1 MNINQQLYETA
12 YKMLLSM
19 LPQRLTEKDL
29 DKYLQGNR
37 SNPKD
42 LKEVYR
48 AFIRTAQNYQFM
60 PNVIKFDS
68 RENTIAEIL
77 HDYDYKYV
85 CTLNPD
91 VLFDDF
97 KSAFVISSEKSWR
110 LWSKAVV
117 DSAKFIC
124 SFKSINEFNEFV
136 TKSNDLKAVPLLIS
150 RKIRGI
156 GFALACNALKDIGYL
171 DYVKPDVHLIDICE
185 ALGITG
191 RDQIEVFD
199 AMQQIAKDNNIT
211 PYKLDKV
218 LWLVC
223 SGYFYEDQI
232 RVKGRKE
239 ELIDKVKGV
248 QEKKQHILRVRKH
261 SSDSNSDIQ
270 TRIETIKKPVVS
282 DGVPK
287 MSDEDIKKMF
297 PIGCIVRHKKFGD
310 GVVKNISDG
319 VITIK
324 FTNESEKELGV
335 DFCIKNKLIEKI

>member
-1 MNINQQLYETA
+1 MNINQQLYEAA
-12 YKMLLSM
+12 YEMLLSM
-19 LPQRLTEKDL
+19 LPQGLTEDDL

-37 SNPKD
+37 FNPKD

-60 PNVIKFDS
+60 PNVIQFDN
-68 RENTIAEIL
+68 RENTIAKIL
-77 HDYDYKYV
+77 HDYDYKYA
-85 CTLNPD
+85 CNLNPD
-91 VLFDDF
+91 YLYDEF
-97 KSAFVISSEKSWR
+97 KSAFGISSEKSWR

-117 DSAKFIC
+117 DSAMFIC

-136 TKSNDLKAVPLLIS
+136 TKSKDLKAVPLLIS

-171 DYVKPDVHLIDICE
+171 DYVKPDVHLIDICD
-185 ALGITG
+185 ALGIAG

-232 RVKGRKE
+232 RVRGRKE
-239 ELIDKVKGV
+239 ELINKVKGV
-248 QEKKQHILRVRKH
+248 QEKKQHILRVRRH
-261 SSDSNSDIQ
+261 NSDSNADSQ

-310 GVVKNISDG
+310 GVVKDISDG
-319 VITIK
+319 AISIQ
-324 FTNESEKELGV
+324 FMDESEKELGV
-335 DFCIKNKLIEKI
+335 EFCIKNKLLEKV

>member
-37 SNPKD
+37 FNPKD

-60 PNVIKFDS
+60 PNVIQFDN
-68 RENTIAEIL
+68 RENTIAKIL
-77 HDYDYKYV
+77 HNFDYKYV

-91 VLFDDF
+91 VLFDEF
-97 KSAFVISSEKSWR
+97 KSAFGISSEKSWR

-124 SFKSINEFNEFV
+124 PFKSINEFNEFV
-136 TKSNDLKAVPLLIS
+136 TKSKDLKMVPLLIS
-150 RKIRGI
+150 KKIRGI

-223 SGYFYEDQI
+223 SGYFYEEQI

-239 ELIDKVKGV
+239 ELINRVKGE

-261 SSDSNSDIQ
+261 SDLNSDVHA
-270 TRIETIKKPVVS
+270 RIETIKKPSVS
-282 DGVPK
+282 DSVTK
-287 MSDEDIKKMF
+287 MSDEDIRKMF
-297 PIGCIVRHKKFGD
+297 PIGCKVHHKKFGD
-310 GVVKNISDG
+310 GVVKDISDG
-319 VITIK
+319 VISIQ
-324 FTNESEKELGV
+324 FVNESEKELGV
-335 DFCIKNKLIEKI
+335 DFCIKNKLLEKI

>member
-12 YKMLLSM
+12 YQMLLSM
-19 LPQRLTEKDL
+19 LPQSLNERDL

-37 SNPKD
+37 FNPKD

-48 AFIRTAQNYQFM
+48 VFIRTAQNYQFM
-60 PNVIKFDS
+60 PNVIQFDN

-77 HDYDYKYV
+77 HDFDYKYV
-85 CTLNPD
+85 CILNPD
-91 VLFDDF
+91 DLFDEF
-97 KSAFVISSEKSWR
+97 KSAFGIKSEKSWR
-110 LWSKAVV
+110 LWSTAVV
-117 DSAKFIC
+117 DSAKFMC

-136 TKSNDLKAVPLLIS
+136 SKSNDLKTVPLLIS

-171 DYVKPDVHLIDICE
+171 DYVKPDVHLIDICD

-211 PYKLDKV
+211 SYKLDKV

-232 RVKGRKE
+232 RVRGRKE
-239 ELIDKVKGV
+239 ELINKVKGV
-248 QEKKQHILRVRKH
+248 QEKKQHILCVRKH
-261 SSDSNSDIQ
+261 KSDSNSDIQ
-270 TRIETIKKPVVS
+270 NRIDTIQKPVVS
-282 DGVPK
+282 DVVPK

-310 GVVKNISDG
+310 GVVKDISDG
-319 VITIK
+319 VIIIK
-324 FTNESEKELGV
+324 FMNESEKELGA
-335 DFCIKNKLIEKI
+335 DFCIKNKLLEKI

>member
-19 LPQRLTEKDL
+19 LPQRLTENDL

-37 SNPKD
+37 FNPKN
-42 LKEVYR
+42 LREVYR

-60 PNVIKFDS
+60 PNVIQFDN
-68 RENTIAEIL
+68 RENKIAEIL
-77 HDYDYKYV
+77 HDFDYKYV

-91 VLFDDF
+91 VLFDEF
-97 KSAFVISSEKSWR
+97 KSAFGISSEKSWR

-124 SFKSINEFNEFV
+124 SFKSIDEFNDFI
-136 TKSNDLKAVPLLIS
+136 TKSKDLKTVPLLIS
-150 RKIRGI
+150 KKIRGI

-171 DYVKPDVHLIDICE
+171 DYVKPDVHLIDICD

-239 ELIDKVKGV
+239 ELINKVKYV
-248 QEKKQHILRVRKH
+248 QEKNQHILRVRKH
-261 SSDSNSDIQ
+261 NGDSNTDMQAKIV
-270 TRIETIKKPVVS
+270 TIKNPVVS
-282 DGVPK
+282 DIVPK
-287 MSDEDIKKMF
+287 MSDEDIKQMF

-310 GVVKNISDG
+310 GEVRDICDG
-319 VITIK
+319 VISIK
-324 FTNESEKELGV
+324 FMNESEKELSV